1 MAVGSLR
8 ATVADAP
15 AASTAERPAALCCSA
30 GPRLV
35 QVGRA
40 QQQRTRGPPRGVQHT
55 AIAASAAGACRL
67 GRYRGQRGP
76 APLNPLTA
84 CNAAQNHKCAR
95 RVPGGP
101 GQWLQRAG
109 TGATG
114 STGWCGRAVRWQ
126 RKPQSKNTHARART
140 QTRTHVRTHAQAH
153 THLEKHHRH
162 ERKHHTE
169 THTHV
174 NTRTYT
180 HSITRHT
187 HTHTTHTHDTHTRTQ
202 TQVRVHARPSI
213 ARECVEQ
220 CRVPRVGDAAVGS
233 GPARPHLAE
242 HHGTGPHARAP
253 PRACVHCCA

>member
-1 MAVGSLR
+1 MLPDRHGGWVPAIYSRRRPGSEYCGAPTGSR
-8 ATVADAP
+8 ALLQR
-15 AASTAERPAALCCSA
+15 RP
-30 GPRLV
+30 GFV

-40 QQQRTRGPPRGVQHT
+40 LQQRTRGPTRGVQHT

-153 THLEKHHRH
+153 THLEKHY
-162 ERKHHTE
+162 
-169 THTHV
+169 
-174 NTRTYT
+174 TRA
-180 HSITRHT
+180 
-187 HTHTTHTHDTHTRTQ
+187 Q
-202 TQVRVHARPSI
+202 T
-213 ARECVEQ
+213 
-220 CRVPRVGDAAVGS
+220 
-233 GPARPHLAE
+233 
-242 HHGTGPHARAP
+242 PHAHA
-253 PRACVHCCA
+253 H